1 MTTEP
6 LPLPDVVV
14 APPADSPASA
24 TPRTQTHEAVGDAA
38 RGGTPARHLVA
49 ATVAM
54 FVLPW
59 TVWGSAIAQAHHLIG
74 WRLPQGIA
82 LWVLTPSIVLACLV
96 IGGPAALRDLVRRII
111 RWRGPWW
118 VHVAAI
124 ALPVTIG
131 AVTVALSEAL
141 GRPSHLGQTEGLAGC
156 LVYFSYAIGLF
167 LLTEEA
173 GWTGVLLPRLQTRM
187 RPLSASLVL
196 GLVWGLWH
204 LPLLNAPGEKDSGL
218 PFAAFLLLIVPT
230 CVVMSAFVNATRGT
244 VLAAALFH
252 AAFNATYTYVGVVGP
267 DHVLIWTAAAVS
279 VVAAAV
285 VVALTRGR
293 LFHADH

>member
-6 LPLPDVVV
+6 LRLPDLTAK
-14 APPADSPASA
+14 APTATPASA
-24 TPRTQTHEAVGDAA
+24 TGRGAAVVVESAPL
-38 RGGTPARHLVA
+38 TPARTRHLLI
-49 ATVAM
+49 ATIAM

-59 TVWGSAIAQAHHLIG
+59 VVWGSAIAQGHDLIG

-82 LWVLTPSIVLACLV
+82 LWVLTPSIALACLV
-96 IGGPAALRDLVRRII
+96 IGGRTALRDLVRRIV
-111 RWRGPWW
+111 RWHGPWW
-118 VHVAAI
+118 VYVTAVG
-124 ALPVTIG
+124 LPLAVG
-131 AVTVALSEAL
+131 ATTVGITRML
-141 GRPSHLGQTEGLAGC
+141 GRPSHLGQTEDLTTC

-173 GWTGVLLPRLQTRM
+173 GWTGVILPRLQTRM
-187 RPLSASLVL
+187 RPLAASLVL
-196 GLVWGLWH
+196 GVVWGLWH
-204 LPLLNAPGEKDSGL
+204 LPLLNVPGEHDHGL

-267 DHVLIWTAAAVS
+267 DHTLIWTAGAVS
-279 VVAAAV
+279 TVVAAV
-285 VVALTRGR
+285 MVVASRGQ
-293 LFHADH
+293 LFHTDR